1 MFSADRVERY
11 EGYDV
16 IQTPTPV
23 ATCMFSRW
31 PFIQSSDI
39 YPHFIFFV
47 FTLTSTCNRA
57 DDESNKSI
65 IKFALIP
72 CQIKLSFKL
81 KEPILRYLGTLY
93 QLFIL
98 IFLFSFSSS
107 VLRWKLLLT
116 HLLHLF
122 LCDYTQ
128 RKSVLLCITTSK
140 QLTTSFPR
148 TPPNIY
154 FYNSESLI
162 KNKLFSFHMISTKFK
177 SFVKSY

>member
-11 EGYDV
+11 EGCDV

-39 YPHFIFFV
+39 YPHFIFLV

-57 DDESNKSI
+57 DSESNKSI

-98 IFLFSFSSS
+98 IFSFFFFIFCVKVKVAFDPFAS
-107 VLRWKLLLT
+107 
-116 HLLHLF
+116 
-122 LCDYTQ
+122 
-128 RKSVLLCITTSK
+128 
-140 QLTTSFPR
+140 SFPMR
-148 TPPNIY
+148 LYTWKKCTIMHN
-154 FYNSESLI
+154 N
-162 KNKLFSFHMISTKFK
+162 
-177 SFVKSY
+177 